1 MRVVLGENQL
11 HVNLARVAYL
21 GAVGINLHAFLDD
34 VVARGDQ
41 LFLAL
46 DLHDADA
53 AGADLVDFLEKTA
66 LPSALRTL
74 IWASCYSSPAQTSVL
89 CQPVIIWGR
98 CWQARAS
105 AGCSFPSECSSVTSS
120 SRPSPPCMC

>member
-53 AGADLVDFLEKTA
+53 AGADLVDFLEKTEGGDRNA
-66 LPSALRTL
+66 RFGRRTQNGGAFFDGDGDIVDL
-74 IWASCYSSPAQTSVL
+74 
-89 CQPVIIWGR
+89 
-98 CWQARAS
+98 
-105 AGCSFPSECSSVTSS
+105 
-120 SRPSPPCMC
+120 